1 MIGVAWLGTAPPLSP
16 DQGPNQQGTAVV
28 DWSCLGHQQGEKDLH
43 FENEDE
49 EDMLEAAK
57 GSLVEREEK

>member
-1 MIGVAWLGTAPPLSP
+1 MA
-16 DQGPNQQGTAVV
+16 